1 MSRAVVFL
9 AVTLAVSGA
18 AAQAPI
24 SVTGGGSP
32 IAVPPVQ
39 IGRPY
44 DNRGAADALRAR
56 EQDQAQPPAIPQ
68 PAPSPVPLGNCTAGG
83 CWDSQGKLYNS
94 TGDGSRFISP
104 EGRLCQTNGKFIQC
118 N

>member
-1 MSRAVVFL
+1 MSRPLVFL
-9 AVTLAVSGA
+9 ALALAVTGA

-24 SVTGGGSP
+24 AVTGGGSP
-32 IAVPPVQ
+32 VIVPPIQ

-44 DNRGAADALRAR
+44 DGGAADRQRAR
-56 EQDQAQPPAIPQ
+56 EQEQATPPAAPRAAPP
-68 PAPSPVPLGNCTAGG
+68 PAPLSSCNAGG
-83 CWDSQGKLYNS
+83 CWDSQGNRYNG

-104 EGRLCQTNGKFIQC
+104 EGRLCQAHGKFIHC